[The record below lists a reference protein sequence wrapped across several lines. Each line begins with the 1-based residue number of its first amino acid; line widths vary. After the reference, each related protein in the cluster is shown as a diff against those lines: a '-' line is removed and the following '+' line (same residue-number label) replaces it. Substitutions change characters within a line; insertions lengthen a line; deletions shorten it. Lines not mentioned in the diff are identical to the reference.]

1 VTDYGKR
8 FDLFVD
14 IVRQLRSAPGC
25 PWDREQSPATL
36 KRYLLEETRE
46 LLEAIDA
53 NDQLHTKEESG
64 DLLYLIILLAQ
75 IHKEDEHYD
84 IGDVLD
90 TITAKM
96 IRRHPH
102 VFADE
107 KIETVAELRQKW
119 LEIKKSEKSV
129 GNKPEKN

>member
-14 IVRQLRSAPGC
+14 IVRQLRSASGC

-36 KRYLLEETRE
+36 KRYLLEETQE
-46 LLEAIDA
+46 LLEAIEA
-53 NDQLHTKEESG
+53 NDPHHTKEESG

-75 IHKEDEHYD
+75 IHMENGHYD

-90 TITAKM
+90 TVTAKM

-107 KIETVAELRQKW
+107 KIGSVAELRQKW
-119 LEIKKSEKSV
+119 LEIKKGEKSAVNKSEK
-129 GNKPEKN
+129 N

>member
-1 VTDYGKR
+1 MTDYGKK
-8 FDLFVD
+8 FDLFVN
-14 IVRQLRSAPGC
+14 IVRQLRSKSGC
-25 PWDREQSPATL
+25 PWDREQSPSTL

-46 LLEAIDA
+46 LLEAIDTQ
-53 NDQLHTKEESG
+53 NEHHIKEESG

-75 IHKEDEHYD
+75 IYEEDAHYD

-90 TITAKM
+90 TVTAKM

-107 KIETVAELRQKW
+107 KITSVADLRQKW
-119 LEIKKSEKSV
+119 LEIKKSEKTTH
-129 GNKPEKN
+129 NDPEKN

>member
-1 VTDYGKR
+1 MKDHGKK

-14 IVRQLRSAPGC
+14 IVKQLRSASGC

-36 KRYLLEETRE
+36 KRYLQEETRE

-53 NDQLHTKEESG
+53 NDQHHIKEESG

-75 IHKEDEHYD
+75 IHKEDDRYD

-90 TITAKM
+90 TVSAKM

-107 KIETVAELRQKW
+107 KIETITELREKW
-119 LEIKKSEKSV
+119 LEIKKGEKSA

>member
-1 VTDYGKR
+1 MTDNGKK

-14 IVRQLRSAPGC
+14 IVKQLRSASGC
-25 PWDREQSPATL
+25 PWDKEQSPATL
-36 KRYLLEETRE
+36 KRYLQEETRE
-46 LLEAIDA
+46 LLDAIDT
-53 NDQLHTKEESG
+53 NDQHHIKEESG

-75 IHKEDEHYD
+75 IHKEDGRYD

-90 TITAKM
+90 TVSAKM

-107 KIETVAELRQKW
+107 KIETVAELREKW
-119 LEIKKSEKSV
+119 LEIKKVEKSA
-129 GNKPEKN
+129 GNKPEKI

>member
-8 FDLFVD
+8 FYLFVD
-14 IVRQLRSAPGC
+14 IVKQLRSASGC

-46 LLEAIDA
+46 LLEAIDT
-53 NDQLHTKEESG
+53 NDRHHIKEESG

-75 IHKEDEHYD
+75 IHQEYGHYD

-90 TITAKM
+90 TVTAKM

-107 KIETVAELRQKW
+107 KIETVAELREKW
-119 LEIKKSEKSV
+119 LEIKKGEKSA
-129 GNKPEKN
+129 GNKPEKI

>member
-1 VTDYGKR
+1 VTDFGKK

-14 IVRQLRSAPGC
+14 IVRQLRSAAGC
-25 PWDREQSPATL
+25 PWDREQSPVTL
-36 KRYLLEETRE
+36 KRYLLEETHE
-46 LLEAIDA
+46 LLEAIDT
-53 NDQLHTKEESG
+53 NDPEQVKEESG
-64 DLLYLIILLAQ
+64 DLLYIIILLAQ
-75 IHKEDEHYD
+75 IQRENDMYD

-90 TITAKM
+90 AITAKM

-107 KIETVAELRQKW
+107 KIETVAELRKKW
-119 LEIKKSEKSV
+119 LEIKKAEKSV